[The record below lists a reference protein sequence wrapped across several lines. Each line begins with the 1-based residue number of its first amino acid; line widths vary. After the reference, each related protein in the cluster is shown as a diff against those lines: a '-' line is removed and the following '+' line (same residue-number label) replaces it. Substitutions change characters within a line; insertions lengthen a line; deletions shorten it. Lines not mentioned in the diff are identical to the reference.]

1 MKSLTSTL
9 SNALSTISIVHA
21 YRRRSSP
28 EEASWKQKS
37 RFWKSQFFIFSR
49 PTYRKFCPERNFQR
63 SLLWTFLWLYTLVH
77 TLSNAL
83 SMIFIRHLYRAVSG
97 FKPTCKN
104 TLFQNSSFWHFQKT
118 HPTQEEFRHHKIIFV
133 FLRYYFNRNFIDHT
147 FASYF
152 MFKNETH
159 IFEAFFVFAK
169 RIIKVLKRLSF
180 WQK

>member
-1 MKSLTSTL
+1 M
-9 SNALSTISIVHA
+9 
-21 YRRRSSP
+21 
-28 EEASWKQKS
+28 EAKYQNLKS
-37 RFWKSQFFIFSR
+37 RFLNFCGQ
-49 PTYRKFCPERNFQR
+49 THRKFCPERNFQP
-63 SLLWTFLWLYTLVH
+63 SLLSNILWSYTLVH

-83 SMIFIRHLYRAVSG
+83 STTFIRHPHLAVSAS
-97 FKPTCKN
+97 KPICMKSN
-104 TLFQNSSFWHFQKT
+104 SQNSTFWHFQKT

-133 FLRYYFNRNFIDHT
+133 FLKYYFNRNFIDHA

-169 RIIKVLKRLSF
+169 GIIKVLKRLSF